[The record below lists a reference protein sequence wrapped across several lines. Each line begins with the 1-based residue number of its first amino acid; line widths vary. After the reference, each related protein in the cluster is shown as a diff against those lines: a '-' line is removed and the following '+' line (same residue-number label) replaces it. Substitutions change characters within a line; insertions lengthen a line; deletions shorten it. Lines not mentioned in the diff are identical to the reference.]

1 MDDTSKEL
9 FALRKA
15 AFAKGDKAVLEQV
28 GEGKDIM
35 SILLNANMHST
46 ESDRLTDEELVAQMS
61 TMLFAG
67 TDTTSN
73 ALARTLHLLSMHPD
87 VQERLR
93 DEIIQAADTYGQDIP
108 YEQLFE
114 LPFLD
119 AVCRETLRVDMP
131 LNFIVRETVGD
142 SVLPLHQ
149 AITGIDGTPIHE
161 IAVPKGTMVLVAL
174 AACNRSRA
182 VWGEDALEWKPE
194 RWLSALPET
203 VGQARVPGVYSNL
216 MTFSGGGRSCI
227 GFRFSQLEMKVV
239 LAVLLQHFRFS
250 LTDKKIVWNFSGIHF
265 PSMHTDGTTPSLI
278 LKVQPLREE

>member
-73 ALARTLHLLSMHPD
+73 ALARTLHLLSIHPD

-93 DEIIQAADTYGQDIP
+93 DEVIQAANIYGRDIP

-149 AITGIDGTPIHE
+149 PITAIDGTPIHE

-203 VGQARVPGVYSNL
+203 VGKARVPGVYSNL
-216 MTFSGGGRSCI
+216 MTFSGGGRSC
-227 GFRFSQLEMKVV
+227 M
-239 LAVLLQHFRFS
+239 
-250 LTDKKIVWNFSGIHF
+250 
-265 PSMHTDGTTPSLI
+265 
-278 LKVQPLREE
+278 